1 MKEFNFVVLD
11 GKLIPEEEASLSES
25 RRAEMESL
33 RQELHCAE
41 EASEILQKSKEAP
54 FEVVQ
59 WSQGLVSKIY
69 EKIYSMRGAE

>member
-11 GKLIPEEEASLSES
+11 GKLIPEEETSPEER

-41 EASEILQKSKEAP
+41 EASEILRKSKMAS

-69 EKIYSMRGAE
+69 EKICSIGRVE